1 LKSIRHFILEVGS
14 IHIQGTFGDGQ
25 CGWLAGQVEV
35 AVELLQYAFELV
47 HIIGMEG

>member
-1 LKSIRHFILEVGS
+1 MIATLLEVGS
-14 IHIQGTFGDGQ
+14 IHIQGTFGDGK